1 MVRERSPPGGELET
15 VSRPARSGVLWV
27 VGTPIG
33 NLGDV
38 TDRLREVLGTVDVI
52 AAEDT
57 RRTGMLLARLE
68 VERPRFVSLFE
79 GNERERAVELIGEL
93 QAGRSVA
100 LVSDAGM
107 PTVSDPG
114 FRLVRAAAEAGVDVR
129 VVPGPSAVLAALVV
143 SGLPTDRFAFEGFL
157 PKRSGERT
165 ARLASLVTDPRT
177 LVFFESPRR
186 VVDTLGDLAAAL
198 GDRPAALCRE
208 LTKLHE
214 EVVRG
219 SLSEIARELR
229 GRDEVR
235 GEVVVVVGGSDGSA
249 AAIPGPVELADEAAE
264 LVAGGVR
271 RREAA
276 GRVARRH
283 GVSTNEVYRALL
295 ARDRSD

>member
-1 MVRERSPPGGELET
+1 VTSQKAGILF
-15 VSRPARSGVLWV
+15 V

-33 NLGDV
+33 NLGDTTV
-38 TDRLREVLGTVDVI
+38 RAREVLGSVDLI

-57 RRTGMLLARLE
+57 RRTGMLLSRLGFDRA
-68 VERPRFVSLFE
+68 ERPRFVSLFE
-79 GNERERAVELIGEL
+79 GNERERTVELVGDL
-93 QAGRSVA
+93 LAGRSVA

-114 FRLVRAAAEAGVDVR
+114 YRLVRAAAEAGVDVR

-157 PKRSGERT
+157 PKRSGERSE
-165 ARLASLVTDPRT
+165 RLGALVTDPRT

-186 VVDTLGDLAAAL
+186 VVETLADLAAAL

-229 GRDEVR
+229 GRAEVR
-235 GEVVVVVGGSDGSA
+235 GEVVVVVGGATGDERDTL
-249 AAIPGPVELADEAAE
+249 GPVELADEAAE
-264 LVAGGVR
+264 LVASGVR

-295 ARDRSD
+295 ARDLSSP